1 MVERDYLM
9 RMLQEFFDAI
19 AKVVRRDIPGI
30 EPDLSQIQKRFNEI
44 YNQFFR
50 CPAEHYYG
58 IDKEEILNELE
69 KEGYSDSDMYAKIH
83 MLSELLYQDALI
95 KSNIQEKCALLG
107 KSLFLLEY
115 LDRNSRTYSWDRVL
129 KIGDIKKALTEFNI

>member
-30 EPDLSQIQKRFNEI
+30 EPDLSQIQKRFNEM
-44 YNQFFR
+44 YKQFFR
-50 CPAEHYYG
+50 CPSEHYYG
-58 IDKEEILNELE
+58 IDKEEILDELE
-69 KEGYSDSDMYAKIH
+69 NEGYSESDMFAKIH

-115 LDRNSRTYSWDRVL
+115 LDRNSRTYSWDRGQ
-129 KIGDIKKALTEFNI
+129 KIGEIKKALTEFNI